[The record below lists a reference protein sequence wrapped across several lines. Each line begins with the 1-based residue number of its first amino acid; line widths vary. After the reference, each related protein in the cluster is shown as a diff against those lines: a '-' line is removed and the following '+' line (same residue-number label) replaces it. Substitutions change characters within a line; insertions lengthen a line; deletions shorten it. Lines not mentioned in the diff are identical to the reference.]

1 MTSRAPAFEIDLPA
15 TSANL
20 GPAFDAAAL
29 ALDLYLRIRAQSA
42 ADFAS
47 RATGLD
53 AEICGDPDSII
64 FKTYRE
70 VLESAGHP
78 APPIALEIEN
88 QIPIGKGFGSSA
100 AARLAGIALA
110 VHFGGLSLTDGQ
122 ILNEAARREG
132 HPDNAAACWLGGL
145 VVTKQGEREVIALRL
160 ETPARWSLLLVVP
173 DQPLSTDTGRRV
185 LPERYTRGDV
195 VSNIQGA
202 LLLISALS
210 QGRPDLLPQA
220 FDDRFHQPYRTTLCP
235 LLDPV
240 RALAGQHGIL
250 GAVLSGAGPAVL
262 VFVEEGAPLERV
274 KSHVENAV
282 AFAGL
287 KAGVLVTTV
296 ASCGGRDSRRILA
309 ATPGEAGR

>member
-1 MTSRAPAFEIDLPA
+1 MTTRASAFEIDLPA

-29 ALDLYLRIRAQSA
+29 ALDLYLRVRAQAA
-42 ADFAS
+42 ADFS
-47 RATGLD
+47 IRAAGLD
-53 AEICGDPDSII
+53 ADICSDPDSII
-64 FKTYRE
+64 FKIYRE
-70 VLESAGHP
+70 VLEAAGKQI
-78 APPIALEIEN
+78 PPIALEIEN

-110 VHFGGLSLTDGQ
+110 VHFAGLSLTDGQ

-145 VVTKQGEREVIALRL
+145 VVTKQAADEVVALRI
-160 ETPARWSLLLVVP
+160 ETPPRWSLLLVVP
-173 DQPLSTDTGRRV
+173 DQPLATEKGRRV

-195 VSNIQGA
+195 VSNVQGA
-202 LLLISALS
+202 LLLISALA
-210 QGRPDLLPQA
+210 QGRADLLPQA

-240 RALAGQHGIL
+240 RALAGEAGIL

-262 VFVEEGAPLERV
+262 VFVDRTVSLDQARN
-274 KSHVENAV
+274 HVAEAV
-282 AFAGL
+282 ARAGL
-287 KAGVLVTTV
+287 KADVLVTGV
-296 ASCGGRDSRRILA
+296 ASCGGRDSRRSLVA
-309 ATPGEAGR
+309 APGGARR

>member
-29 ALDLYLRIRAQSA
+29 ALDLHLRVRAQAA
-42 ADFAS
+42 ADFS
-47 RATGLD
+47 IRATGLD
-53 AEICGDPDSII
+53 AEVCANPDSII
-64 FKTYRE
+64 FQTYRQM
-70 VLESAGHP
+70 LEAAGSAVQP
-78 APPIALEIEN
+78 VALEIEN

-110 VHFGGLSLTDGQ
+110 VHFGGLSLTEGQ
-122 ILNEAARREG
+122 ILREAARREG

-145 VVTKQGEREVIALRL
+145 VVTKQTESEVVALRI

-173 DQPLSTDTGRRV
+173 EQPLATEKGRRV

-195 VSNIQGA
+195 VSNVQGA
-202 LLLISALS
+202 LLLIAALS
-210 QGRPDLLPQA
+210 QGRPDLLPLA
-220 FDDRFHQPYRTTLCP
+220 FDDRFHQPYRTMLCP

-262 VFVEEGAPLERV
+262 VFADQSAPVEQV

-282 AFAGL
+282 EFAGL
-287 KAGVLVTTV
+287 KAGVLVTSV
-296 ASCGGRDSRRILA
+296 ASCGGRDSRRSLA
-309 ATPGEAGR
+309 ATPGEARP